1 MPAAS
6 KSACSNAAPSC
17 CGGSAVTGSM
27 GLDEWGLVGLTREQG
42 LKRWSALFAGRP
54 PVSRMTMS
62 TSWGWVTWESDAK
75 AAHID
80 RMAGRVPPPVLVE
93 IAVSEPDSA
102 RGSLSPRSPTG
113 SVTTTA
119 WCGLTGLIAG
129 GATSIWFWGVTVATL
144 ELAVASAAGVVAA
157 GAVWQSLAASIRPP
171 VRILTERDVAAAAV
185 FEAAKVL
192 TRVSDQLRIH
202 QLANAQQNREAGET
216 LLDQPPEL
224 GDAEYQLRRGLWAL
238 AAGRADDPRATLT
251 AMTEYACRVLE
262 LIDARDRVRRASV
275 IRVAPPTRPKRAT
288 DPAAERLRDAAR
300 RLDEVI
306 DAERHAAD
314 VIGDINR
321 RFDETG

>member
-1 MPAAS
+1 
-6 KSACSNAAPSC
+6 
-17 CGGSAVTGSM
+17 M

-171 VRILTERDVAAAAV
+171 VRILTEHDAAAAAV
-185 FEAAKVL
+185 LEGAKVL
-192 TRVSDQLRIH
+192 TSVTDQVRIH
-202 QLANAQQNREAGET
+202 HAAIAPPKQRTGET
-216 LLDQPPEL
+216 LGDLALEFR
-224 GDAEYQLRRGLWAL
+224 DAEYQLRRGLWAL
-238 AAGRADDPRATLT
+238 AGGQPDSPRATLT
-251 AMTEYACRVLE
+251 AMTEHAGRVVE
-262 LIDARDRVRRASV
+262 LIEARDRVRRATV
-275 IRVAPPTRPKRAT
+275 LRVAPPVRPKCEV

-300 RLDEVI
+300 RLQ
-306 DAERHAAD
+306 R
-314 VIGDINR
+314 GDR
-321 RFDETG
+321 RPTARFRRDL